1 MKPTET
7 KSWQKLIDHQRVI
20 ARTSLRELFDANPH
34 RAEEFSLEFDDIFFD
49 FSKNLITEQTIRL
62 LIDLAT
68 EQKLPEKIEAMFN
81 GEKINFT
88 EKRAALHIALRNLED
103 RPIKVDGWDVVPKVN
118 AVLLKMRNFTEMI
131 HSGFWRGYRGERITD
146 IVHIGI
152 GGSDLGPRL
161 VCDALKEYRKPNIN
175 VHFVSNV
182 DGLDIAQT
190 LSQVVPS
197 RTLFIIASK
206 SFTTQETLLNATT
219 AREWFLKNTNGN
231 EKDIA
236 KHFIAISTNEEACK
250 AFGIPP
256 ENMFHFWNWVGGRFS
271 LWSAIGLVIALYLG
285 YENFL
290 KLLEGA
296 HQIDKHFRT
305 EPFEKNIP
313 VLMGLLSI
321 WYTNFW
327 KYNTYGII
335 PYDLRLKLL
344 PDYLQQLI
352 MESNGKRIASDGSE
366 IDYPTSPIVWG
377 RIGTDSQ
384 HSFFQLLHQGTH
396 IVPIDFLACVEPVHP
411 FTNHHDVL
419 IANLI
424 AQSEALMK
432 GKTRQEVALELE
444 NSNLDPLEKMELL
457 PHKVFPGNRPSTT
470 ILLRKLTPKTLGSLL
485 ACYEHKVFV
494 EGVILD
500 INSFDQWGVELGKQL
515 AKSILKE
522 IEAGKTS
529 NALNSSTNK
538 LLEYYLKHRKRYY
551 E

>member
-7 KSWQKLIDHQRVI
+7 KSWQKLVEHQKVI
-20 ARTSLRELFDANPH
+20 ANTTLSDLFDSNPN
-34 RAEEFSLEFDDIFFD
+34 RAVDFSIEFDDMLFD

-62 LIDLAT
+62 LIELAS
-68 EQKLPEKIEAMFN
+68 EQKLPEKIQAMFN

-103 RPIKVDGWDVVPKVN
+103 RPIKVDGWDVGPKVN
-118 AVLLKMRNFTEMI
+118 AVLLKMRNFTEMV

-182 DGLDIAQT
+182 DGLDIKQA

-206 SFTTQETLLNATT
+206 SFTTQETLINATT
-219 AREWFLKNTNGN
+219 AKEWFLKNTNGN

-250 AFGIPP
+250 AFGIPS

-271 LWSAIGLVIALYLG
+271 LWSAIGLVISLFLG
-285 YENFL
+285 YENFQ

-296 HQIDKHFRT
+296 YTIDQHFST
-305 EPFEKNIP
+305 ELFEKNIP
-313 VLMGLLSI
+313 TLMGLLSV
-321 WYTNFW
+321 WYNNFW
-327 KYNTYGII
+327 KFNTHAII

-352 MESNGKRIASDGSE
+352 MESNGKRVASDGSE
-366 IDYPTSPIVWG
+366 VDYPTSPIVWG
-377 RIGTDSQ
+377 RIATDSQ

-396 IVPIDFLACVEPVHP
+396 IVPIDFIACIETEHP
-411 FTNHHDVL
+411 FAHHHDVL

-424 AQSEALMK
+424 AQGEALMK
-432 GKTRQEVALELE
+432 GKSREEVLFELE
-444 NSNLDPLEKMELL
+444 HSKLDKLEKLELL
-457 PHKVFPGNRPSTT
+457 PHKIFPGNRPSTT
-470 ILLRKLTPKTLGSLL
+470 ILLRKLTPKTLGALL
-485 ACYEHKVFV
+485 AIYEHKVFV
-494 EGVILD
+494 EGVIWD

-515 AKSILKE
+515 ANSILKE
-522 IEAGKTS
+522 IEAGKITKTHNTS
-529 NALNSSTNK
+529 TKA
-538 LLEYYLKHRKRYY
+538 LLEYYLKFRKSYK
-551 E
+551 